1 LVNRCHGTGVGW
13 STKIP
18 NYSAK
23 DIIEALESLL
33 CGKDLPELTPFYV
46 GFTGDIK
53 QTPDQDGFYTY
64 GRVSL
69 LGGNFFRIEDL
80 PINIWTENF
89 KKKLAST
96 PFVQVN
102 DINNY

>member
-1 LVNRCHGTGVGW
+1 VREGF
-13 STKIP
+13 P
-18 NYSAK
+18 
-23 DIIEALESLL
+23 IIDSLL
-33 CGKDLPELTPFYV
+33 RDSQVILNKY
-46 GFTGDIK
+46 
-53 QTPDQDGFYTY
+53 QDRFYTY
-64 GRVSL
+64 GGVSL
-69 LGGNFFRIEDL
+69 LGGNSFRIEDL